1 MRNINKEETLRR
13 MEMEAEEA
21 MRNGEKAPDYSDL
34 DDHDIVMVFGSMI
47 AFESQGVEM
56 DLRDIVKEIVR
67 RAAKYTADML
77 EKENLIAYEG
87 DEA

>member
-1 MRNINKEETLRR
+1 MRNIDKKETLRR
-13 MEMEAEEA
+13 MEMAVEEG
-21 MRNGEKAPDYSDL
+21 MRNGEKAPDYRDL
-34 DDHDIVMVFGSMI
+34 DDHDLVMVFGSLI
-47 AFESQGVEM
+47 AFETQGVEM

-67 RAAKYTADML
+67 RAAEYTADML

>member
-1 MRNINKEETLRR
+1 MRNIDKKETLRR
-13 MEMEAEEA
+13 MNVAAENWK
-21 MRNGEKAPDYSDL
+21 RNGEKAPDYRDL

-47 AFESQGVEM
+47 AFETQSVEM

-67 RAAKYTADML
+67 RAAKYTADIL